1 MSAERRPRLPA
12 VVEAKL
18 KGRGTVTF
26 DITMTERPRIESFCR
41 AVQAGEVPSE
51 LELRFIAL
59 ALEKILA
66 GARAKTALCLETPGR
81 GRRQDQRTQI
91 RNQRIQREV
100 EALNEHWGRGALQNK
115 VIPTVAQRWNVSEG
129 TVSRI
134 WKQYRAFQNRMRKLE
149 RGK

>member
-12 VVEAKL
+12 AVEAKL

-26 DITMTERPRIESFCR
+26 DITVTERPRIESFCR

-66 GARAKTALCLETPGR
+66 GVTANTAFRLAPGR
-81 GRRQDQRTQI
+81 GRKQDQRTQI
-91 RNQRIQREV
+91 RDQRIRYEV
-100 EALNEHWGRGALQNK
+100 EALKEHWGQGSLKNK
-115 VIPTVAQRWNVSEG
+115 VIPIVAQRWSVSED
-129 TVSRI
+129 TVTRI
-134 WKQYRAFQNRMRKLE
+134 WKRYRASQNRMQKLE
-149 RGK
+149 RGN